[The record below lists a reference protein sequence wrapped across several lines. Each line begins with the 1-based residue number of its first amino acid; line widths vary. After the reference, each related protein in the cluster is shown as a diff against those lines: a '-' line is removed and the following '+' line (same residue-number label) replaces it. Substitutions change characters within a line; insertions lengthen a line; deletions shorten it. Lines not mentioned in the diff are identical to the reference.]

1 MKKLGYEGVDV
12 RHLPSFDDT
21 EYGSV
26 IYDLKTNDTLQATT
40 EPTTT
45 ETIPN
50 EQIIEEDKTS
60 VKTSDKDSNGNILSK
75 EQREILK
82 DSKLRDKDGNIYY

>member
-1 MKKLGYEGVDV
+1 MQNLIKTDSASTRFMKKLGYEGVDV

-40 EPTTT
+40 EPTTNIFQT
-45 ETIPN
+45 N
-50 EQIIEEDKTS
+50 SQEDKTN
-60 VKTSDKDSNGNILSK
+60 K
-75 EQREILK
+75 
-82 DSKLRDKDGNIYY
+82 